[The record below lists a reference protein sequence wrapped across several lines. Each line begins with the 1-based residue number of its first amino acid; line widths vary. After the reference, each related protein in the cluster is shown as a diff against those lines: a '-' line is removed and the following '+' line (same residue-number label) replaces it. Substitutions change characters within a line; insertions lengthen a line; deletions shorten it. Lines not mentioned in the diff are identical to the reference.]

1 MYIQVVIKQPLVVE
15 SDGID
20 LHIPHAEVHDTII
33 SDNIEAVKNNFNC
46 VLNRLTAYSDKRQIE
61 SIGNNM
67 DFSREWKIDESGYA
81 NIRVMI
87 EGKVCLYQF
96 FVRNVQT
103 NFAFY
108 Q

>member
-1 MYIQVVIKQPLVVE
+1 MYVQVLIKQPLVIE

-20 LHIPHAEVHDTII
+20 LLIPRAEVNDTII

-46 VLNRLTAYSDKRQIE
+46 IRNRLTAYSDKGQIE
-61 SIGNNM
+61 FGNNM